1 MKHHKHFYPSLI
13 FLTLLLITLSLVALS
28 VGPARIS
35 IQDTISILL
44 KRNNG
49 AIPDTHFQII
59 WNLRLPRILSGI
71 ITGAALAVSGMI
83 YQAIFRNPMSDPFV
97 LGVSSG
103 AAFAVAFASFLGIVG
118 GAVGV
123 WTVPIVAFSG
133 SLLTSVLIFF
143 LSGGMRRSP
152 TTLLLTGIALNFLLS
167 ALMTLFLYLN
177 RTQLQNIMQWTM
189 GSFAGSSWNK
199 VAIISVTSLIG
210 VIPIFTLT
218 KELDLL
224 LLEEKTAMS
233 IGMNIRTMRMVLLLL
248 CTIMTSVTVA
258 FFGII
263 GFVGLMVP
271 HIMRLIVGPKHHNLL
286 PVSIVAGGV
295 MVALSDLIARSAI
308 SPSELPVGVITSLAG
323 APLFIILLLRHKR
336 GR

>member
-49 AIPDTHFQII
+49 AIPETHFHII